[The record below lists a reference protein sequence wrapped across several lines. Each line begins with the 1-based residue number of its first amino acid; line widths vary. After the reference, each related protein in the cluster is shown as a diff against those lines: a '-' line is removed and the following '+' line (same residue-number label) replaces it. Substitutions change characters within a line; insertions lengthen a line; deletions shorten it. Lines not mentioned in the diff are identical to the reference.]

1 MSSNEISDLH
11 LQSLQVSWDAYPF
24 PEGNLNELDLD
35 KVNDFIDKVND
46 GGRFN
51 LKDRGIAGLE
61 KLNLVSGDFPTNAAM
76 ILFSKKNLGY
86 NVHVGR
92 FKTPSLII
100 DDKIISGNLYDVVK
114 ETMQYILGHI
124 KVAFEIA
131 GTETQRSEIFEYPYL
146 L

>member
-114 ETMQYILGHI
+114 ETILIYYHEEKTFI
-124 KVAFEIA
+124 QKLQLYF
-131 GTETQRSEIFEYPYL
+131 L
-146 L
+146 